1 MKKILLLL
9 VYLFIGLSVV
19 AQGVSFQELSLA
31 KALEKAKE
39 ENKYVFVDCY
49 TSWCGPCK
57 MMASQVLTQKK
68 VGDYMND
75 KFVSVK
81 IDMEKGEGPDVKK
94 RYGVRAYPTFLII
107 QSDGVLIHQVV
118 GYSESDKFIKQVDE
132 SFDPSKATEILRTRY
147 DGGERERQFMLNYLD
162 VLLAIGDRSVKKVA
176 QEIFAGLNEEEKF
189 SPDYWFLY
197 ENMKLNTVGAD
208 MYNFLLANR
217 ERFNTIIGKERVDN
231 FLRRCNMEYLNR
243 TSFGETDM
251 TDEQRTEIQK
261 NLDMV
266 NIPELYPFWEV
277 VQACRSRNVGHI
289 VKACKKNFPKMDIH
303 RCGSYYSMF
312 KGLIEEKG
320 TAAQK
325 KTWDKLLTDITKRR
339 QGEEQ
344 QGMKGI
350 KK

>member
-9 VYLFIGLSVV
+9 MNLFVGLSVF
-19 AQGVSFQELSLA
+19 AQGVNFQELSLA
-31 KALEKAKE
+31 KALEKAKG

-57 MMASQVLTQKK
+57 MMASQVLSQKK

-81 IDMEKGEGPDVKK
+81 IDMEKGEGPDVQK
-94 RYGVRAYPTFLII
+94 RYGVKAYPTFLII
-107 QSDGVLIHQVV
+107 QPDGNLIHQVV
-118 GYSESDKFIKQVDE
+118 GYNEPDKFIKRVDE
-132 SFDPSKATEILRTRY
+132 SFDSSKATEVLRARY

-162 VLLAIGDRSVKKVA
+162 VLLAIGDRSIGKVA

-197 ENMKLNTVGAD
+197 EDMKLNTVGAD

-217 ERFNTIIGKERVDN
+217 ERFNTVIGKERVDN
-231 FLRRCNMEYLNR
+231 FLQRCNMEYLNW
-243 TSFGETDM
+243 TSFGEADM
-251 TDEQRTEIQK
+251 TDEQRAAIQK
-261 NLDMV
+261 NLDEV

-277 VQACRSRNVGHI
+277 VQACRSRDVGRI
-289 VKACKKNFPKMDIH
+289 VKACKKNFPKMDLH

-312 KGLIEEKG
+312 KGMIEEKG
-320 TAAQK
+320 TSAQK
-325 KTWDKLLTDITKRR
+325 KAWDKLLIDIMKRKQIENQR
-339 QGEEQ
+339 EMRE
-344 QGMKGI
+344 
-350 KK
+350 